1 MGWGIPC
8 DARRLYVVLLQ
19 RFRVDAVGITNAKR
33 RVSFVVLLV
42 IGALED
48 HDAWNRFVG
57 DGSLELGGAAHGPA
71 THAHR
76 SLNLAAMLNVVR
88 HCVRCSNERKQEKH
102 PVLLGHATPTVPSL
116 TRPRQEEREQNRIIE
131 PMHPMQELG
140 FC

>member
-76 SLNLAAMLNVVR
+76 SLNLAAMLNIM
-88 HCVRCSNERKQEKH
+88 HHYVRCLN
-102 PVLLGHATPTVPSL
+102 
-116 TRPRQEEREQNRIIE
+116 EREQNMERE
-131 PMHPMQELG
+131 CLVPKLKHSTSRGATHRDTRAANTGLTVDTYWVSV
-140 FC
+140 